1 MLNIKSNNMKTKVSI
16 LKLSVL
22 IFILTGIYSSASAQ
36 LITNNV
42 SSFGNT
48 AMVDASQVICKGKEV
63 RLSVPTPAADIEY
76 KWLTRHPSADGIT
89 AGTGEPLA
97 TNTGN
102 LTDAAA
108 NITNSGYYIY
118 KLEVT
123 NTTTNC
129 AEVYEQ
135 LVYILPTPVVT
146 IAAPDLAACASSTE
160 NITLTASAATSPDV
174 TQTFEVTYQWY
185 SQKQGDASATLIP
198 TATSN
203 TYTVATPTGSSALGS
218 YDYHVKV
225 TYKIKDCGETSSEI
239 KTIVITTPSKP
250 TITIAS
256 N

>member
-1 MLNIKSNNMKTKVSI
+1 MKTKVSI
-16 LKLSVL
+16 LKLTVL

-36 LITNNV
+36 VITNNV
-42 SSFGNT
+42 SSFGNS
-48 AMVDASQVICKGKEV
+48 AMTDPSQVICKGKEV
-63 RLSVPTPAADIEY
+63 QLSIPTPAANTTY
-76 KWLTRHPSADGIT
+76 KWLTRHPSTDGTT

-102 LTDAAA
+102 LTDVAA

-123 NTTTNC
+123 NTSTNC

-135 LVYILPTPVVT
+135 LVYILPTPIVT
-146 IAAPDLAACASSTE
+146 IAAPDLAACANSTE
-160 NITLTASAATSPDV
+160 NIVLTASTTASSPDV
-174 TQTFEVTYQWY
+174 SQTFEVTYQWY

-203 TYTVATPTGSSALGS
+203 TYTVATPTGTTALGS

-225 TYKIKDCGETSSEI
+225 KYKIKDCGETSSDI